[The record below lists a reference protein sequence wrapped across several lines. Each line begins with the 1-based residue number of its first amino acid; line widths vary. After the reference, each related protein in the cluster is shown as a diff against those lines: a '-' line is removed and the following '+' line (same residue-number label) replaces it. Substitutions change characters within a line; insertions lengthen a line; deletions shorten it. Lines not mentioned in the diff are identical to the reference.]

1 MKAVQ
6 INEDWWFV
14 PERGGKFFWSND
26 SGYMYVE
33 AGGDISLSI
42 GRIEDFEE
50 FLIKC
55 GYTLVRS
62 QEDSFQTK
70 KMLVDGTEI
79 YYREEDINSDKEHI
93 GYYYNRF
100 GDQQFVPRTSIFGQS
115 LIKMVK
121 NNK

>member
-6 INEDWWFV
+6 INKDWWFV

-26 SGYMYVE
+26 SGYVYVE
-33 AGGDISLSI
+33 AGGDKGLTI

-93 GYYYNRF
+93 GYYNFSERENYH
-100 GDQQFVPRTSIFGQS
+100 
-115 LIKMVK
+115 L
-121 NNK
+121 